1 ALPAPRARVHAWLAL
16 QAHAAFDPVAARAAL
31 ERSGGDP
38 AAALRALG
46 AGPPHAVL
54 DAAALAAACAALVR
68 VGARLLPYGAALY
81 PARLAALA
89 DPPPLLAVRGDPR
102 ALGGPL
108 VAIVGARLATPYGV
122 GVARALARQLA
133 GLGFGIASGLARGID
148 AAAHRGALDAGGR
161 TIGVLGCGVERVYPR
176 EHEALAGEMCGAG
189 AVVSELPPGAA

>member
-1 ALPAPRARVHAWLAL
+1 RGRRCRPPPLRHPAGLAPRVPGSPAVPGGDDGCLDPRDGLVALPAPRARVHAWLAL

-102 ALGGPL
+102 AL
-108 VAIVGARLATPYGV
+108 
-122 GVARALARQLA
+122 
-133 GLGFGIASGLARGID
+133 
-148 AAAHRGALDAGGR
+148 
-161 TIGVLGCGVERVYPR
+161 
-176 EHEALAGEMCGAG
+176 
-189 AVVSELPPGAA
+189 